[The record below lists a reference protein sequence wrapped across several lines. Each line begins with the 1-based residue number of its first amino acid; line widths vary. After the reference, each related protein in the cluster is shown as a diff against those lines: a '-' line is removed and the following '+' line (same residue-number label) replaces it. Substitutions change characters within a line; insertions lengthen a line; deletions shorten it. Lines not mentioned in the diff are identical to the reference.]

1 MATPAVHSRV
11 CASVNRMASR
21 LVFWN
26 HIVRVSHSCGHIE
39 DHCSLGQTDTH
50 TSSSLL
56 LSVRAWRRLWCCQLT
71 SSGCINQFSAK
82 IEDHGR
88 CPFIKLS
95 SNPTPF
101 FSPSQH
107 TLPKEIKKI
116 TTPRPSPRI
125 VPPLPPPP
133 LSCACLLIGSRAN
146 SVPTGYEREGRASL
160 CGAWCACVRAYWSV
174 NTVCRL
180 HTRVAGAHV
189 PADGI

>member
-71 SSGCINQFSAK
+71 GSGCINQFSAK

-125 VPPLPPPP
+125 VPPLPPPLCP
-133 LSCACLLIGSRAN
+133 VPVCSLAAERIVSPRAMK
-146 SVPTGYEREGRASL
+146 ERA
-160 CGAWCACVRAYWSV
+160 VHPY
-174 NTVCRL
+174 
-180 HTRVAGAHV
+180 VALGAHV
-189 PADGI
+189 FVHIDQ